1 MMIYVMNGY
10 LMIHMEIHLYVVNM
24 SIRVLTY
31 EYTLQIISLLMP
43 YFSIESICATA
54 RRFV

>member
-1 MMIYVMNGY
+1 MNGY

-31 EYTLQIISLLMP
+31 EYALQIISLLMP